1 MTVSADLIT
10 TTYPPDFS
18 LDRVVLTPSSIGH
31 ARPPIRS
38 PRTPV
43 SQSLH
48 ASLRNHWSHSA
59 RSLLSPRTP
68 LILTLGM
75 STSNRRSRRSG
86 PSCSRMDLSPK
97 TGRPPS
103 RASVTIGTT
112 TPLCSGSSELE
123 SLTSQHQRPCGRRT
137 RSGERSSART
147 RLPREYTSGLVG
159 DLLIMCFFTSL
170 PIPNAL
176 PLHLH
181 QLVPGRHGFDYP
193 EQREVDKY
201 YPQFYHR
208 TDREGRPIYIE
219 QLGKLDMKKLQA
231 LTTQERQLKHLVAEY
246 EEFLSSRLPAC
257 SAESGHLVETSCTI
271 LDLKNAGISTFYKG
285 ESVVPRPPRRSAN
298 TAVYL
303 VKDHVAAASSIGQN
317 NYPETM
323 GHMFIV
329 NVSHPAIQ
337 YCRSYK
343 LTIPHRPHT
352 SSRRCGR
359 SSSHG
364 WTRPRSERSTFS
376 DRDTRPSSRSTLT
389 LRTSPPTWAAAA
401 TAPEDAR

>member
-10 TTYPPDFS
+10 TTCPPDFS
-18 LDRVVLTPSSIGH
+18 LDRVVLTLSLLGH

-43 SQSLH
+43 SQSLRVDSQ
-48 ASLRNHWSHSA
+48 SLEQQ
-59 RSLLSPRTP
+59 RTFP
-68 LILTLGM
+68 PFPSNTTDSSLGM

-86 PSCSRMDLSPK
+86 PSCSRTVSSPK

-103 RASVTIGTT
+103 RASATIGTT

-137 RSGERSSART
+137 RSGERSLART
-147 RLPREYTSGLVG
+147 RLPRESASGLVG
-159 DLLIMCFFTSL
+159 DRADNVLLHLSPHLNPLSL
-170 PIPNAL
+170 PS
-176 PLHLH
+176 H
-181 QLVPGRHGFDYP
+181 QLVPRRHGFDYP

-285 ESVVPRPPRRSAN
+285 ESVVPRPPCSAYD
-298 TAVYL
+298 TVSL

-337 YCRSYK
+337 YCKFYK
-343 LTIPHRPHT
+343 LTIAHRPHT
-352 SSRRCGR
+352 SSLRCGR

-364 WTRPRSERSTFS
+364 WTRPRSERFTYS
-376 DRDTRPSSRSTLT
+376 DRDTRPSSLSTLT

-401 TAPEDAR
+401 TVPEDVR